1 MCTYAFSLRILPPAR
16 AYGYYFLKKI
26 CQIYFV
32 NYYQSKNHKQF
43 YKIKKLLCK
52 AIGKCQIKTPERALG
67 SRLRFLTVR
76 GRYKWIILAV
86 WIAHVSFQ
94 FCYES
99 MKKNYSVRTLTD
111 EPPPSPTRVSTLL
124 AGAPLPP
131 LSVRTLWM
139 TLFINFEIFSD
150 SPKLI
155 GTPNPPL
162 QPRPSPPPPISRLL
176 TFVFQK
182 SLYNTYENL
191 FNI

>member
-1 MCTYAFSLRILPPAR
+1 MTE
-16 AYGYYFLKKI
+16 
-26 CQIYFV
+26 IYFV
-32 NYYQSKNHKQF
+32 NYYQSKNHKQC